1 MVLILTAQSTIWI
14 AFQEPKVCDRSPD
27 RTKDQIAIVCIH
39 VIQTER

>member
-1 MVLILTAQSTIWI
+1 MAMTKFPACV
-14 AFQEPKVCDRSPD
+14 DPD